1 MIILRRK
8 VFSEELK
15 QLISQRMQ
23 NKAQGINPTVSASAQ
38 LAQMKQNTAV
48 VNAVNDASRT
58 ARRDMGHQLQDRITA
73 AAQKGNNSQKTRLL
87 NKTVNAGIE
96 AGYNTA
102 LNLHN
107 NNNQQAV
114 QSGAQTI
121 QNSQPKPATK
131 GSILGGVKS
140 GVSNA
145 ATNIR
150 SAWGNMSTGGKIATG
165 TLLLGGAALAYKAH
179 NDKKRAEEEGGK
191 GRGGQQHPQHAVVLE
206 SLFLE
211 NVIDAQHQG

>member
-8 VFSEELK
+8 MFSEELK

-23 NKAQGINPTVSASAQ
+23 NKAQGITPTVSASAQ

-48 VNAVNDASRT
+48 VNAVNDSSRT

-87 NKTVNAGIE
+87 NKTINAGTE

-114 QSGAQTI
+114 QSNAQTI
-121 QNSQPKPATK
+121 QKVQEQGKQQGQK
-131 GSILGGVKS
+131 
-140 GVSNA
+140 
-145 ATNIR
+145 
-150 SAWGNMSTGGKIATG
+150 STGIVQGALNTWNNMG
-165 TLLLGGAALAYKAH
+165 TLGKVATGAALVGGTMMIA
-179 NDKKRAEEEGGK
+179 NQIKRRKEAEEEARRARY
-191 GRGGQQHPQHAVVLE
+191 GRYY
-206 SLFLE
+206 
-211 NVIDAQHQG
+211 